1 MCNESHRFASFQT
14 RLPFQLTQAR
24 THMVMAM
31 RSLHIAARDSTNAQ
45 VFDDSHNLKHAE
57 IPATP
62 PETPHRYEVGRD
74 FGAACAVAFKLAHP
88 KRCGLLV
95 LQNKLDQVATPE
107 AFTALAKA
115 MNCHPME
122 VSPRVFIQWSFINDW
137 VNESAPFKNVANFKG
152 PVKLLWPLQSKG
164 RPDPALKATKGYGH
178 NVAKALK
185 TKAIDSLMYTDAD
198 VARHALA
205 KSRKE

>member
-1 MCNESHRFASFQT
+1 M
-14 RLPFQLTQAR
+14 
-24 THMVMAM
+24 
-31 RSLHIAARDSTNAQ
+31 
-45 VFDDSHNLKHAE
+45 
-57 IPATP
+57 
-62 PETPHRYEVGRD
+62 
-74 FGAACAVAFKLAHP
+74 
-88 KRCGLLV
+88 
-95 LQNKLDQVATPE
+95 LQNKLDQLATPE

-115 MNCHPME
+115 LNCDPME
-122 VSPRVFIQWSFINDW
+122 VSFRVSFQWSFINDW
-137 VNESAPFKNVANFKG
+137 VDVSAPFKNLKNFKG

-205 KSRKE
+205 KSRKD